1 MTPWVY
7 EDVEVKSLED
17 VPKGAVGF
25 IYLISNIDGQC
36 YIGKK
41 SFYSTVTRP
50 PLKGTKR
57 KRKVTKESKWLTYK
71 SSNKLVKEWQD
82 WEITKRVII
91 NYAYTK
97 KHLTYLE
104 CHALFSLNVL
114 RSDVFLNDNILG
126 KFFSSDLDFL
136 PNEEVK

>member
-1 MTPWVY
+1 MKPWVY
-7 EDVEVKSLED
+7 EDEEVNSIED
-17 VPKGAVGF
+17 VPKGATGF
-25 IYLISNIDGQC
+25 IYLISNVDGLC

-41 SFYSTVTRP
+41 SLYSTITRP
-50 PLKGTKR
+50 ALKGTRK
-57 KRKVTKESKWLTYK
+57 KRKVTKPSNWLTYK
-71 SSNKLVKEWQD
+71 SSNKVCKEWED

-104 CHALFSLNVL
+104 CHALFTLNVL
-114 RSDVFLNDNILG
+114 RSKVFLNDNILG

-136 PNEEVK
+136 PNE

>member
-1 MTPWVY
+1 MKPWVY
-7 EDVEVKSLED
+7 EDEEVNSIED
-17 VPKGAVGF
+17 VPKGATGF
-25 IYLISNIDGQC
+25 IYLISNVDGLC

-41 SFYSTVTRP
+41 SLYSTITRP
-50 PLKGTKR
+50 ALKGTRK
-57 KRKVTKESKWLTYK
+57 KRKVTKESNWLTYK
-71 SSNKLVKEWQD
+71 SSNKVVKEWPE

-104 CHALFSLNVL
+104 CHALFTLNVL

-126 KFFSSDLDFL
+126 KFFGSDLDFI
-136 PNEEVK
+136 PNEEVN

>member
-1 MTPWVY
+1 MKPWVY
-7 EDVEVKSLED
+7 EGKEITSLED

-25 IYLISNIDGQC
+25 IYLITNVDGYW

-41 SFYSTVTRP
+41 SLFSTTTRP

-57 KRKVTKESKWLTYK
+57 KRKVTKESKWTSYK
-71 SSNKLVKEWQD
+71 SSNKTVKEWAD
-82 WEITKRVII
+82 WEINNKTII
-91 NYAYTK
+91 HWAYTK

-114 RSDVFLNDNILG
+114 RNEMCLNDNILG

-136 PNEEVK
+136 PNE

>member
-1 MTPWVY
+1 MKPWVY
-7 EDVEVKSLED
+7 EDVKVNSIED

-25 IYLISNIDGQC
+25 IYLISNVDGLC

-41 SFYSTVTRP
+41 SFYSTTTRP
-50 PLKGTKR
+50 PLKGTR
-57 KRKVTKESKWLTYK
+57 SKRKVTKESNWLTYK
-71 SSNKLVKEWQD
+71 SSNKVVKDWPE

-104 CHALFSLNVL
+104 CHALFTLNVL

-126 KFFSSDLDFL
+126 KFFGSDLDFI
-136 PNEEVK
+136 PNEEVN